1 MRLPPPTDGLAK
13 GYFERM
19 YQVNELTS
27 FDSLFSLE
35 MMNPINAT
43 SSSSTKITRKGN
55 RIDDD
60 EKDSGKSGT
69 ATLYKNQNPASTSTL
84 PVAKRISVSEQVP
97 GFRIDDEVDL
107 SPAPIGGGLGT
118 YQSNGNLA
126 RGFDDILDETDPLG
140 PLVASKGGFHLG
152 RYVREIGIKARTLV
166 GGFLRKD
173 DQVLL
178 NSIPQENFKKEGPS
192 DSQWDWN
199 KHDFSHANSMIYQ
212 NPGNSYIKYSEIS
225 QNNLLMMDDKML
237 YLTSPE
243 EYENSIRECN
253 IDVDDVSA
261 MEKLAIDGY
270 ISSII
275 PNGIYAGMEGKDSA
289 ISAQGFICSSLNMI
303 ETELQGRFDS
313 NEEQTRNHLD
323 TDENILV
330 SSPNPKE
337 KTSQRRGSKTEYN
350 KKRGSYD
357 SVPTDSK
364 KHLKR
369 LISHA
374 KAAPGLEDEL
384 LSNASKYLNQ
394 QSTYAEQIDVDKLS
408 RRMSSLTVEKSIV
421 EYARLLDKESV
432 ASSVEDITFI
442 ASDNPQY
449 QSFYELQNILYTLGP
464 LTETYTAK
472 ANELKVLASKNKVDT
487 DTKKEKKSRNPL
499 SMLSFKKYKKKTA
512 EVKESTPEPTSIP
525 VIEEDAE
532 DPLKTNVYSLAKS
545 RISPDY
551 EGFTLLAPDLYAR
564 ISNPL
569 LNMNEIAVMAWNR
582 SHKKDV

>member
-1 MRLPPPTDGLAK
+1 MRLPPPSDGLAK

-43 SSSSTKITRKGN
+43 SLSSTSNKITRKGN

-60 EKDSGKSGT
+60 EEETGKSGT
-69 ATLYKNQNPASTSTL
+69 STIYKNQNSASTSTL
-84 PVAKRISVSEQVP
+84 PVAKRISVSEQVA

-107 SPAPIGGGLGT
+107 SPAPIGGLGA
-118 YQSNGNLA
+118 YPSNGNLT
-126 RGFDDILDETDPLG
+126 RGFDDMIDESDALG
-140 PLVASKGGFHLG
+140 PLAASKGSGFHLG

-178 NSIPQENFKKEGPS
+178 NSIPPENFKKEGPI

-199 KHDFSHANSMIYQ
+199 KHDFSHANSMIHQ

-225 QNNLLMMDDKML
+225 QNTLLMMDDKMS

-243 EYENSIRECN
+243 EYANSIRECN

-261 MEKLAIDGY
+261 MEKLATDGY
-270 ISSII
+270 ISSVI
-275 PNGIYAGMEGKDSA
+275 PIGIYAGMEGKESA
-289 ISAQGFICSSLNMI
+289 ISTQGFICSSLNMI

-313 NEEQTRNHLD
+313 SEEQTRAHLD
-323 TDENILV
+323 TEESILV

-350 KKRGSYD
+350 KKRGNYD
-357 SVPTDSK
+357 SVPSISK

-384 LSNASKYLNQ
+384 LSNASKYLHQ
-394 QSTYAEQIDVDKLS
+394 QLTYAEQIDVEKLS
-408 RRMSSLTVEKSIV
+408 RRMSSLTAEKSIV

-442 ASDNPQY
+442 ASDDPQY

-464 LTETYTAK
+464 LTETYAAK
-472 ANELKVLASKNKVDT
+472 ANELKVLASKYNVDV

-499 SMLSFKKYKKKTA
+499 SLLSFKKYKKKTA
-512 EVKESTPEPTSIP
+512 EKKETTPESTPIP
-525 VIEEDAE
+525 LTVVDEVQ
-532 DPLKTNVYSLAKS
+532 TNISSLAKS
-545 RISPDY
+545 RISPEY

-582 SHKKDV
+582 SHKKEL